1 MNDTRKL
8 VSRRGFLLGTAAAA
22 GTAILAACGGSS
34 ATTVPAATTAPTKAA
49 ATTGNA
55 GTTAAMT
62 TATVAATAAV
72 TAPASTPATAASSN
86 GTAAPAA
93 NATTGTGSAVAAAA
107 PKPEKGK
114 ITIAVGGQDQFI
126 YLPVT
131 LAKQLG
137 YFKMMGLDVEI
148 ANFSGG
154 AKAAEALVGGS
165 ADMVCGFYDHTI
177 QVQPKGE
184 TLKTVVLY
192 DQFPGIDLVVGTKGG
207 AGIKGWA
214 DLKGKAV
221 GISSAGSSTNT
232 FLNFNLVKNGV
243 KIDDVMIV
251 PVGTGATAIAALENN
266 KVQAAML
273 TDPAI
278 TKMANDGTGKVLWE
292 TRSQKDTVDAF
303 GGPYPAG
310 GLYLSQDFITKNPG
324 TTQAAV
330 TASVM
335 TLKYIQ
341 THPPEEIA
349 SKMPEEFYG
358 GDKALYIQALK
369 ASIPLFS
376 PDGTFPEAGTTSV
389 YNVLKQFDPDVMKA
403 TSINLANTYSNQFV
417 MAALQ
422 TVK

>member
-1 MNDTRKL
+1 MNNKGDTRTCL
-8 VSRRGFLLGTAAAA
+8 SRRGFLLGMATAA
-22 GTAILAACGGSS
+22 GTAILAACGSDS
-34 ATTVPAATTAPTKAA
+34 AASVPAATSALA
-49 ATTGNA
+49 ATPT
-55 GTTAAMT
+55 
-62 TATVAATAAV
+62 
-72 TAPASTPATAASSN
+72 
-86 GTAAPAA
+86 TAAPAA
-93 NATTGTGSAVAAAA
+93 PSATTGSGPTVAAAMAATA

-114 ITIAVGGQDQFI
+114 IIIAVGGQDQFI

-131 LAKQLG
+131 LANQLG
-137 YFKMMGLDVEI
+137 YFKMLGLEVEI

-165 ADMVCGFYDHTI
+165 ADMVCGFYDHTQ

-207 AGIKGWA
+207 ADIKGWA
-214 DLKGKAV
+214 NLKGKTV
-221 GISSAGSSTNT
+221 GISSPGSSTNT

-243 KIDDVMIV
+243 KIEDVMIV

-278 TKMANDGTGKVLWE
+278 TKMVNDGTGRVLWE
-292 TRSQKDTVDAF
+292 TRTQKDTVDAF

-310 GLYLSQDFITKNPG
+310 GLYLSQDFITKYPG

-341 THPPEEIA
+341 THLPEEIA
-349 SKMPEEFYG
+349 AKMPAEFYG
-358 GDKALYIQALK
+358 GDKNLYIQALK

-376 PDGTFPEAGTTSV
+376 PDGIFPETGAQSV
-389 YNVLKQFDPDVMKA
+389 YNVLKQFDPEVMKA
-403 TSINLANTYSNQFV
+403 MSINLPNTYSNQFV

>member
-1 MNDTRKL
+1 MNDTTNDKGDTRKL
-8 VSRRGFLLGTAAAA
+8 LSRRGFLFSTAAGASA
-22 GTAILAACGGSS
+22 AILTACGGGGGGATS
-34 ATTVPAATTAPTKAA
+34 APAATSVPAATA
-49 ATTGNA
+49 
-55 GTTAAMT
+55 
-62 TATVAATAAV
+62 AATAAV
-72 TAPASTPATAASSN
+72 TAPASTPATAASTN

-93 NATTGTGSAVAAAA
+93 GATTASGPATAITVPS

-131 LAKQLG
+131 LARQLG
-137 YFKMMGLDVEI
+137 YFKMLGLEVEI

-207 AGIKGWA
+207 AGITRWA
-214 DLKGKAV
+214 DLKGKTV
-221 GISSAGSSTNT
+221 GISSPGSSTNT

-278 TKMANDGTGKVLWE
+278 TKMANDGTGRVLWE
-292 TRSQKDTVDAF
+292 TRTQKDTVDAF

-310 GLYLSQDFITKNPG
+310 GLYLSQDFLTKNPG

-341 THPPEEIA
+341 THTPEEIA
-349 SKMPEEFYG
+349 GKMPEEFYG
-358 GDKALYIQALK
+358 GDKTLYIQALK

-376 PDGTFPEAGTTSV
+376 PDGMFPDAGTQSV

-403 TSINLANTYSNQFV
+403 TSINLPNTYSNDFV
-417 MAALQ
+417 ITALK